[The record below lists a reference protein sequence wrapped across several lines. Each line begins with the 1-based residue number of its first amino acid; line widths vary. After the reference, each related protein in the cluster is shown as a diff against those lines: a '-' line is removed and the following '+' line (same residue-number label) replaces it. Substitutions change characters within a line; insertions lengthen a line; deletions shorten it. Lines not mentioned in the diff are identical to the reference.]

1 MKSTNQRSILVLVAS
16 MLLVN
21 CGRKMHDQTYSIV
34 DSCFRGDG
42 SDEKVSITSDVP
54 SIALIDGMAK
64 IYDRDSQSELIDI
77 PLKLTGDGTLTNDAF
92 LTAVT
97 DGERASRSD
106 LKFIYDKSDPHFEEV
121 SMFANATTTLTWF
134 KSIGMQWD
142 ILPLIGLV
150 LTDKIGGSDNTAIF
164 IPNGHV
170 DMLEILITPGD
181 GSILRNLRTDR
192 DILSH
197 QIAHAVIYRNLW
209 TLVGDSA
216 VVHEGLADA
225 FTMLRNDDPCFART
239 VCPAQTTACVMTG
252 EKSCL
257 RTADNNLN
265 WQTNASESDAHLKGQ
280 IISGMLWDLRKSNVM
295 QPFELARIV
304 MRAVEMFNYN
314 SDARD
319 LAFKY
324 VEADKQIYNGI
335 HRDAIIAAAK
345 ARGLF
350 VPEWL

>member
-1 MKSTNQRSILVLVAS
+1 MKRSILTLVAPI
-16 MLLVN
+16 LLLS
-21 CGRKMHDQTYSIV
+21 CGKEMRDQAYGVV

-42 SDEKVSITSDVP
+42 SDERISIPSKVP
-54 SIALIDGMAK
+54 SINLVDGLAK
-64 IYDRDSQSELIDI
+64 IYERDPQGELIDI
-77 PLKLTGDGTLTNDAF
+77 PLKLTGDGTLSSDDF

-97 DGERASRSD
+97 DGERAWRSD
-106 LKFIYDKSDPHFEEV
+106 LKFVYDKKDPHFEEV
-121 SMFANATTTLTWF
+121 SMFANATTTLAWF
-134 KSIGMQWD
+134 KSIGMEWD
-142 ILPLIGLV
+142 ILPVIGLV
-150 LTDKIGGSDNTAIF
+150 LTDKIGGSDNTAVF

-170 DMLEILITPGD
+170 EMSEILISPGD

-197 QIAHAVIYRNLW
+197 QIAHAVIYRNLS
-209 TLVGDSA
+209 TLGGNSA

-239 VCPAQTTACVMTG
+239 VCPAQTTVCVMNG
-252 EKSCL
+252 ERSCL

-280 IISGMLWDLRKSNVM
+280 IISGMLWDLRKNNVM
-295 QPFELARIV
+295 QPLELARIV

-324 VEADKQIYNGI
+324 VVADKQIYNGI

-350 VPEWL
+350 VPEWI